1 MDRAGVRWTFG
12 LARTMPNRGCCF
24 FASLGN
30 GTIDNDAA
38 SLAQL
43 VPFEPVP
50 AADALRRHA
59 KIICDGQHRV
69 AATHAVACWPL
80 RENHP
85 IRIAAPAHRDDEPRL
100 SLNVVFFQSVHV

>member
-1 MDRAGVRWTFG
+1 
-12 LARTMPNRGCCF
+12 MPNRGCCF

-59 KIICDGQHRV
+59 KIICDGEHRV
-69 AATHAVACWPL
+69 AATHAITGRTL
-80 RENHP
+80 GENHS
-85 IRIAAPAHRDDEPRL
+85 IGIAAPAHWDDEPRL
-100 SLNVVFFQSVHV
+100 SLNVVFFQSVHVRYLCRR